1 MTDAFL
7 GAVAAEPSFT
17 FPFPPRLQNAS
28 HTMLRILVAKKPL
41 DRKVQASEIPGKD
54 AEKSVCALEDF
65 EIEQDQSFED
75 WIEIIDH
82 AAPKTPRAVVMNA
95 NKAVNQDY
103 VVITKNTE
111 LDSIK
116 KKKKKKASVSDGIVL
131 VKDPKLTRLSGN
143 VKK

>member
-1 MTDAFL
+1 
-7 GAVAAEPSFT
+7 
-17 FPFPPRLQNAS
+17 
-28 HTMLRILVAKKPL
+28 MLRILVAKKPL
-41 DRKVQASEIPGKD
+41 NRKVQASEIPGKD
-54 AEKSVCALEDF
+54 AEKSVRALEDF
-65 EIEQDQSFED
+65 EIEQDQSCED

-82 AAPKTPRAVVMNA
+82 AAPKTLRAVVMNA

-111 LDSIK
+111 LDSIMKKKKK

>member
-1 MTDAFL
+1 
-7 GAVAAEPSFT
+7 
-17 FPFPPRLQNAS
+17 
-28 HTMLRILVAKKPL
+28 MLRILVAKKPL
-41 DRKVQASEIPGKD
+41 DRKVQASEIPGRD
-54 AEKSVCALEDF
+54 AEKSVRALEDF

-111 LDSIK
+111 LDSIM
-116 KKKKKKASVSDGIVL
+116 KKKKKASLSDGIVL

>member
-1 MTDAFL
+1 M
-7 GAVAAEPSFT
+7 
-17 FPFPPRLQNAS
+17 LQ
-28 HTMLRILVAKKPL
+28 ILVAKKPL

-54 AEKSVCALEDF
+54 AEKSVRALEDF

-82 AAPKTPRAVVMNA
+82 AVPKTPRAVVMNA
-95 NKAVNQDY
+95 NKAINQDY

>member
-1 MTDAFL
+1 
-7 GAVAAEPSFT
+7 
-17 FPFPPRLQNAS
+17 
-28 HTMLRILVAKKPL
+28 MLRILVAKKPL
-41 DRKVQASEIPGKD
+41 NRKVQASEIPGKD
-54 AEKSVCALEDF
+54 AEKSVRALEDF

-82 AAPKTPRAVVMNA
+82 AAPKTRAVVMNA

-111 LDSIK
+111 LDFIM